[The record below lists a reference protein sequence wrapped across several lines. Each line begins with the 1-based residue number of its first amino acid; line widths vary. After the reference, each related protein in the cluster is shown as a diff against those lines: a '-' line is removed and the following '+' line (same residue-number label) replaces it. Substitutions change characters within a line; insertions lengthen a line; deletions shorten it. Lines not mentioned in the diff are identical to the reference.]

1 MNLFNFLLEYNVH
14 FTIFDMKQSVK
25 YLITYLQEYRIYLI
39 MFEINVELILKHKF
53 ETLYNTKYY
62 GGLDVQ

>member
-1 MNLFNFLLEYNVH
+1 
-14 FTIFDMKQSVK
+14 MKQSVK